1 MAYRQKLQQ
10 LLVVSR
16 FEGDAYSEAR
26 LTQELS
32 DLDKRIISA
41 KIQSSNP
48 HRHLED

>member
-1 MAYRQKLQQ
+1 MGYRQKLQQ
-10 LLVVSR
+10 LLTVAR

-32 DLDKRIISA
+32 DLDKRIVST
-41 KIQSSNP
+41 KIESSNP